1 MKARGLV
8 GLAVVAAA
16 LGAILLIDARH
27 GPSSG
32 SDRAG
37 ARERLLPPFD
47 RKTVRR
53 IEIRR
58 RGAAPFVLVHAA
70 SPSAPAPGWRV
81 ELPNTPAAD
90 DAAIE
95 ELLAAADL
103 SESNRVADISADA
116 AGLQPAA
123 VEVDIEAAAGALSA
137 QLGRADAAGQGVYA
151 RAGAQGPIRVVSRRL
166 LELADREPAAF
177 RDHRLFPLDPTAVT
191 SIAWLDGAGSGELH
205 AVDGRWQNGHK
216 EWVDEGRVVEAM
228 RRLFALRIDRFDVP
242 PRGHTGT
249 PRTLTMTAGTAQIA
263 LELETGDAA
272 GEITRGSEHVH
283 VPADALE
290 AATRALTAAAARD
303 TRLVAMTPDTVTRID
318 LFDDRGRV
326 GLRRVDGAWAF
337 STPKLPYAADTRV
350 VDEWLARLGA
360 IRTATRA
367 DGAHARHLIL
377 DGRFRQAI
385 DVSAPPDVYALL
397 APDPLRFRE
406 RTLLSFARF
415 DVRRLQRQAGK
426 TIEVLTSEDGTVWR
440 TPSGRDVDAANAA
453 RVAGVLS
460 ELRAEEFVAAPPANV
475 GDAQTRLE
483 IDVQPPGETH
493 AARHVVQLWTFNDG
507 GCVARVSPEGEATFK
522 PERSACEA
530 LRLDLLKKAD
540 Y

>member
-1 MKARGLV
+1 MKTRGLV

-16 LGAILLIDARH
+16 LGTVLLLDARR
-27 GPSSG
+27 GPSG
-32 SDRAG
+32 GGDRAG

-47 RKTVRR
+47 RKTVQR
-53 IEIRR
+53 ITIRR

-70 SPSAPAPGWRV
+70 SPSVPAPAPGWRV

-103 SESNRVADISADA
+103 AESDRAADISADA

-123 VEVDIEAAAGALSA
+123 VDVDIEATTGALSA
-137 QLGRADAAGQGVYA
+137 QLGRSDATGQGVYA

-166 LELADREPAAF
+166 LELADRDPAAF
-177 RDHRLFPLDPTAVT
+177 RDRRLFPVDPTAVT
-191 SIAWLDGAGSGELH
+191 SIAWLDATGAGELH

-216 EWVDEGRVVEAM
+216 EWVDEGRVTEAL

-242 PRGHTGT
+242 PRGHTGSQ
-249 PRTLTMTAGTAQIA
+249 RTLTMAAGTTRIA
-263 LELETGDAA
+263 LELESGDAA

-283 VPADALE
+283 VPANALE
-290 AATRALTAAAARD
+290 AATRALSAAAAPD
-303 TRLVAMTPDTVTRID
+303 TRLVAMAPDTVTRID

-337 STPKLPYAADTRV
+337 TTPKLPYTADTRV
-350 VDEWLARLGA
+350 VDDWLARLGG
-360 IRTATRA
+360 IRTATHA
-367 DGAHARHLIL
+367 EGAHARHLIL
-377 DGRFRQAI
+377 EGRFRQVI
-385 DVSAPPDVYALL
+385 DVAAPPDVYALL

-406 RTLLSFARF
+406 RTVLSFARF

-426 TIEVLTSEDGTVWR
+426 TLDQLTSDDGTVWR
-440 TPSGRDVDAANAA
+440 APSGGDVDAANAA

-460 ELRAEEFVAAPPANV
+460 DLRAEEFVAAPPA
-475 GDAQTRLE
+475 GQAQTRLE

-493 AARHVVQLWTFNDG
+493 AARHVVQLWAVNDG
-507 GCVARVSPEGEATFK
+507 GCVARLSGDAEAATFK

-540 Y
+540 